1 VDFPRNPSAQP
12 VGEIRALNTIRGVA
26 ALAVALFH
34 APTLVG
40 VTTTLPH
47 AYLGVDL
54 FFVLS
59 GFVMVHAYEARILGG
74 LGFGRFMQLR
84 LARLYPLLAL
94 ATLAGFAVWLMLAAT
109 GHASFSAGASIAALP
124 LSLALLPTS
133 AGVAYPFCTQ
143 SWSILWEIL
152 LCVGLFAWFRWVGRG
167 ALFIAVTAA
176 IALLFVAMDQGK
188 VDGGWTAAT
197 FWIGGVRALSAFSA
211 GVVVRYATRDRRS
224 PILLKALAVTAAL
237 VACIYVAGVRQTTWW
252 SDYLIVAVAFPLIIA
267 GAANG
272 GWPLE
277 NWAGDRLG
285 EASYSIYLLHNL
297 TIVLLGPVGKLARHF
312 GPGAGMVFYLAW
324 MAGLIAWSWACWR
337 WVEMPLR
344 RWVSGLEL
352 PRPRPRYS
360 WTRLAARVR
369 ALQKPRLTPP
379 AAAAGR

>member
-1 VDFPRNPSAQP
+1 MALARNPSVQP
-12 VGEIRALNTIRGVA
+12 AGEIRALNTIRGVA

-34 APTLVG
+34 APTLFG

-94 ATLAGFAVWLMLAAT
+94 ATVAGFAVWGLMQLA
-109 GHASFSAGASIAALP
+109 GHAPFVAGVTPAALP
-124 LSLALLPTS
+124 ISLALLPAGT
-133 AGVAYPFCTQ
+133 GVAYPFCTQ

-152 LCVGLFAWFRWVGRG
+152 LCVGLFAWLRWVRRG
-167 ALFIAVTAA
+167 ALFIAVTAGCA
-176 IALLFVAMDQGK
+176 LLLIALDQGK

-197 FWIGGVRALSAFSA
+197 FWIGGFRALSAFSA
-211 GVVVRYATRDRRS
+211 GVVVRFATRDRRI
-224 PILLKALAVTAAL
+224 PALVTGLAVIAAL
-237 VACIYVAGVRQTTWW
+237 VACVYVAWVRQTAWW
-252 SDYLIVAVAFPLIIA
+252 SDYLTVAVAFPLIIA

-272 GWPLE
+272 GRLLE

-312 GPGAGMVFYLAW
+312 GPGAGMVFDVAW
-324 MAGLIAWSWACWR
+324 MAGLIVGSWICWR

-344 RWVSGLEL
+344 RWVSGLKL
-352 PRPRPRYS
+352 PRPRPRYHR
-360 WTRLAARVR
+360 TRLAVRVQ
-369 ALQKPRLTPP
+369 AI
-379 AAAAGR
+379 GRGSLE